1 MRSRLPAIALGAA
14 LAVAA
19 LVGVMILRPGADP
32 TGAERADAL
41 AAELRCP
48 DCQGLS
54 VRDAPTSSAAEI
66 RRQVSELIAG
76 GASDAEV
83 RDHFVSRYGD
93 WILLAPSSPLP
104 WIIPLAVVAVAAL
117 GLVAWL
123 ARQRSPPPP
132 VPVTPEERR
141 RLNEEVDALDA

>member
-1 MRSRLPAIALGAA
+1 MRGRLPAVALGAA

-19 LVGVMILRPGADP
+19 LVGLMLIRPGAAP
-32 TGAERADAL
+32 ANAERADAL

-66 RRQVSELIAG
+66 RRQVSDLIAG
-76 GASDAEV
+76 GATDAEV
-83 RDHFVSRYGD
+83 REHFVSRYGD
-93 WILLAPSSPLP
+93 WILLAPSSPLA
-104 WIIPLAVVAVAAL
+104 WLIPLVVVAVAAL

-123 ARQRSPPPP
+123 ARPAPSLPA
-132 VPVTPEERR
+132 VPVTAEERG
-141 RLNEEVDALDA
+141 RLNEEVEALDA

>member
-1 MRSRLPAIALGAA
+1 MRGRLPAVALGAA

-19 LVGVMILRPGADP
+19 LVGVMLLRPGAAP
-32 TGAERADAL
+32 TDVERADAL

-66 RRQVSELIAG
+66 RRQVSELIAA

-83 RDHFVSRYGD
+83 REHFVSRYGD

-104 WIIPLAVVAVAAL
+104 WIIPLVVVAVAAL
-117 GLVAWL
+117 GLAVWL
-123 ARQRSPPPP
+123 ARPVASPPA
-132 VPVTPEERR
+132 VPVTADERR